1 MRLSKSKGVE
11 SWALETRETR
21 TEPEYGV
28 EPIDNSN
35 KKTVNPQKSA
45 NWKSCLNTLYFA
57 NIILGLD
64 INVATLLVR
73 SVTHVRN

>member
-1 MRLSKSKGVE
+1 M
-11 SWALETRETR
+11 RETR

-28 EPIDNSN
+28 EPIDISN
-35 KKTVNPQKSA
+35 KKTMNPQKSA